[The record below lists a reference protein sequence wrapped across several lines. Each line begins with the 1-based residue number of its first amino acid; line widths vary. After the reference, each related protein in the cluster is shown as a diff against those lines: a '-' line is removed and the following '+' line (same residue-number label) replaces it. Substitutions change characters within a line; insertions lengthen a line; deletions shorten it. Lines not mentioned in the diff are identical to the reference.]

1 MQQNQQTIDGKSTYK
16 LTNEEPYVANCSTEC
31 LIDNLRKNFVL
42 FFKSQLF
49 DKKRLN
55 STFLRIQISGQRLV
69 LLKSEKVKVYIE
81 SIALSPEN
89 LI

>member
-1 MQQNQQTIDGKSTYK
+1 M
-16 LTNEEPYVANCSTEC
+16 
-31 LIDNLRKNFVL
+31 
-42 FFKSQLF
+42 
-49 DKKRLN
+49 KKRLN

-89 LI
+89 LIWLHREKGSILLATKCVTESLWASTAG